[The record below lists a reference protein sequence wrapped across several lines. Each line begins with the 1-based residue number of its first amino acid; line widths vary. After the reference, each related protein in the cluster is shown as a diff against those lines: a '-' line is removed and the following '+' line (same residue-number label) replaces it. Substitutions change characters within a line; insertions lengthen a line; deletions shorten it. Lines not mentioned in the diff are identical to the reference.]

1 MNTPTNQPN
10 RIETQHPIP
19 MRRAFTQHAFRK
31 EIIIPATREQKS
43 TILTEAAQSM
53 ALQVRSRNLISTV
66 LIAAMD
72 WINDPT
78 SDLVGTT
85 IREFADKVNQDTG
98 YQRTSI
104 YRYFDNMSDIVT
116 TVLTTLKES
125 SLNVEALTKKERALI
140 DFYGI

>member
-10 RIETQHPIP
+10 RIEMLPPIP

-31 EIIIPATREQKS
+31 EVIIPATREQKS
-43 TILTEAAQSM
+43 TILTEAAEPMGQ
-53 ALQVRSRNLISTV
+53 QPRSRKLIASV
-66 LIAAMD
+66 MIAAMD

-85 IREFADKVNQDTG
+85 IKEFANKVNQDTG

-125 SLNVEALTKKERALI
+125 NLNVGALTKKERALI